1 MSPTE
6 SAGTDPTEPAATG
19 EPAPPEPTEPVPP
32 SHTPRGSTPPS
43 HTPQSHSPQTQTPQ
57 SSTSLSSDPPTPAAP
72 FVVRLYRRGRAEV
85 APYARAIGVVA
96 VLAAVWAVWA
106 SGPGWLTPA
115 YLVLAVVGAALGVI
129 DAHTHRLP
137 NALVYPL
144 TWTTAVLLTV
154 AALGTGDWWSLGRAA
169 LGGLAFF
176 AVYQVLYLVAPAG
189 GIGYGDVKL
198 ALSLGAV
205 LTWHSWT
212 TLLVGVFAAHILA
225 GVVAIVL
232 LIGRRAGWKTGIAFG
247 PYMLLGTAVT
257 LTWVRLTAG

>member
-1 MSPTE
+1 M
-6 SAGTDPTEPAATG
+6 
-19 EPAPPEPTEPVPP
+19 
-32 SHTPRGSTPPS
+32 
-43 HTPQSHSPQTQTPQ
+43 
-57 SSTSLSSDPPTPAAP
+57 P
-72 FVVRLYRRGRAEV
+72 FAVRLYRRARAEV
-85 APYARAIGVVA
+85 SPYPRAIVVA
-96 VLAAVWAVWA
+96 AVPALAWALWA

-137 NALVYPL
+137 NALVFPL
-144 TWTTAVLLTV
+144 TWATAALLAL
-154 AALGTGDWWSLGRAA
+154 AALGTGDWGSLGQAA

-176 AVYQVLYLVAPAG
+176 AVYQVLYLLAPRG

-212 TLLVGVFAAHILA
+212 TLLVGVFAAHLLA

-232 LIGRRAGWKTGIAFG
+232 LLGRRAGWKTGIAFG
-247 PYMLLGTAVT
+247 PYMLVGAMIG
-257 LTWVRLTAG
+257 LTWARLTGW

>member
-1 MSPTE
+1 VS
-6 SAGTDPTEPAATG
+6 PTEPAAT
-19 EPAPPEPTEPVPP
+19 
-32 SHTPRGSTPPS
+32 S
-43 HTPQSHSPQTQTPQ
+43 
-57 SSTSLSSDPPTPAAP
+57 PAAP
-72 FVVRLYRRGRAEV
+72 FAVRLYRR
-85 APYARAIGVVA
+85 ARAAVPAVA
-96 VLAAVWAVWA
+96 WALWA

-137 NALVYPL
+137 NALVFPL
-144 TWTTAVLLTV
+144 TWVTAALLAL
-154 AALGTGDWWSLGRAA
+154 AALGTGDWGSLGRAA

-176 AVYQVLYLVAPAG
+176 AVYQVLYLVAPRG

-212 TLLVGVFAAHILA
+212 TLLVGVFAAHLLA

-232 LIGRRAGWKTGIAFG
+232 LLGRRAGWKTGIAFG
-247 PYMLLGTAVT
+247 PYMLLGAMIG
-257 LTWVRLTAG
+257 LSWARFGG

>member
-1 MSPTE
+1 MSH
-6 SAGTDPTEPAATG
+6 TEPGAT
-19 EPAPPEPTEPVPP
+19 
-32 SHTPRGSTPPS
+32 
-43 HTPQSHSPQTQTPQ
+43 SPDTR
-57 SSTSLSSDPPTPAAP
+57 
-72 FVVRLYRRGRAEV
+72 FVVRLYRRARAEMV
-85 APYARAIGVVA
+85 PYARTIGIAV
-96 VLAAVWAVWA
+96 VLAAAWAVWA

-115 YLVLAVVGAALGVI
+115 YLVIAVSGAALGVI
-129 DAHTHRLP
+129 DARTHRLP

-144 TWTTAVLLTV
+144 TWATAVLLTV

-176 AVYQVLYLVAPAG
+176 VAYQVLYLVAPTG

-212 TLLVGVFAAHILA
+212 TLLVGIFAAHILA

-247 PYMLLGTAVT
+247 PYMLLGTMVG
-257 LTWVRLTAG
+257 LTWARLGG